1 MSSLSIATKP
11 PLTTRTHPLSSLVTC
26 SLVCSRPSCLIWWSC
41 FSIKEENSE
50 SRKSWS
56 PWNHDLEGWAESRE
70 PEEHN
75 VYEHILE
82 SQTRR
87 AETMRAPVL
96 TKSVTFRKFF
106 FFFLRFFKMWI
117 IFKVFVEFVTILLV
131 FYVLGFCL
139 QGMWD
144 LNCPARNQT
153 CTPCA
158 RSCCLNHQPLREV
171 PGSHLN
177 VLCLSLLICRTGMTN
192 EINEN

>member
-1 MSSLSIATKP
+1 
-11 PLTTRTHPLSSLVTC
+11 
-26 SLVCSRPSCLIWWSC
+26 
-41 FSIKEENSE
+41 
-50 SRKSWS
+50 
-56 PWNHDLEGWAESRE
+56 
-70 PEEHN
+70 
-75 VYEHILE
+75 
-82 SQTRR
+82 
-87 AETMRAPVL
+87 
-96 TKSVTFRKFF
+96 
-106 FFFLRFFKMWI
+106 MWI

-158 RSCCLNHQPLREV
+158 RSCCLNHQPFREV